1 MCVCARAGRKKKSR
15 TNLIFKGKGSSRPGK
30 RKKFKQEKTS
40 QFKSVKAL
48 AIAWRGCPIAGNF
61 G

>member
-1 MCVCARAGRKKKSR
+1 
-15 TNLIFKGKGSSRPGK
+15 LIFKGKGSSRPGK